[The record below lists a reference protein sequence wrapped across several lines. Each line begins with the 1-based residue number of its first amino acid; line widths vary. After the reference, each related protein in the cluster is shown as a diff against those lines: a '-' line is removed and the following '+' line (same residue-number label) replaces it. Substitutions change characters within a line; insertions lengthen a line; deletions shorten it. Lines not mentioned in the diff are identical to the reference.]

1 MNEVLVKTF
10 SSSTQTIFT
19 TVFIGIFSVLVSGH
33 VSAKDS
39 TNNSDTTHIDRTN
52 SNNAAQTFNQKLSLQ
67 DVLAATM
74 ATQGRVDLLNR
85 QQENDN
91 DRSLVWLDSN
101 PTLSLLYMHNQT
113 QDADKEAQ
121 LSVVLPI
128 KSKLKRDLDGLSTK
142 SKLSLQGL
150 AQQQQALYYSGLIR
164 TLIWDNQ
171 ETSVLVNAEQRK
183 VAVLKE
189 LLAQYSQMAELNALP
204 QYALFLLQK
213 EVNDSQI
220 ANLEYTQKLAF
231 TQKQYKQLTGLQTFP
246 EQILEHSTVFNI
258 HASFVDHAVDNTVL
272 NNNIAKHPA
281 IQLLDLEWLV
291 INQGM
296 QGQSQSAKSWQL
308 QLAAKRIEG
317 VNFSDNQIGVGVD
330 IPITIGH
337 ELSTSQR
344 NELSQAKLNYEVS
357 RSQLLTNI
365 RTDLHTQIAEYD
377 FLLKKQHLLDKNRE
391 TLGKLEQ
398 SITTMLAANT
408 QNQVVHI
415 RNLIELFTA
424 QTSISLNQLAI
435 NRQIAIINQA
445 QGLSL

>member
-1 MNEVLVKTF
+1 MKTF

-19 TVFIGIFSVLVSGH
+19 TVFIGILSVLVSGA

-39 TNNSDTTHIDRTN
+39 TNNSDTTHIDRAN

-91 DRSLVWLDSN
+91 DRSLVWLDSS

-113 QDADKEAQ
+113 EDADKEAQ

-150 AQQQQALYYSGLIR
+150 AKQQQALYYSGLIR
-164 TLIWDNQ
+164 TLIWDYQ

-220 ANLEYTQKLAF
+220 ANLEYTQKLGF

-246 EQILEHSTVFNI
+246 EQILEQSR
-258 HASFVDHAVDNTVL
+258 VL

-296 QGQSQSAKSWQL
+296 QGQSQSAQSWQL